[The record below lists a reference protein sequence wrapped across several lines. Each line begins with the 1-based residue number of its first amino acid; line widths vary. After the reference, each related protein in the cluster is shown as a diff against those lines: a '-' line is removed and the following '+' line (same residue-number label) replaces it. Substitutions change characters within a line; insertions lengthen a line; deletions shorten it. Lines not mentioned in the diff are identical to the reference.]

1 MKCPNCDKEMKD
13 KSYWYYGIGDWDM
26 DYPATLHEECYCAD
40 CDIKWVNGEW
50 TIPKR
55 YEPPTEKQIKCVRFI
70 CRELGMNYE
79 PLLKRK
85 TWEFINKYLDDAK
98 QSWETNFE
106 CWCEDNSDWLPEY
119 Y

>member
-1 MKCPNCDKEMKD
+1 MDKETLR
-13 KSYWYYGIGDWDM
+13 KSISLVNQFPYIFDM
-26 DYPATLHEECYCAD
+26 SIKENLLLAKSDATD
-40 CDIKWVNGEW
+40 
-50 TIPKR
+50 
-55 YEPPTEKQIKCVRFI
+55 KQIKCASFI

-79 PLLKRK
+79 PLLKRR

-98 QSWETNFE
+98 QSWETSFE